1 MGEFYGH
8 GPPRSGTFESRA
20 VVGNSPIAGPDLLP
34 TRIADI
40 AHVYIYIYIWQFLF
54 CSVVHFPPA
63 PGWHTKSA
71 CPPSPPN
78 FNVGVCDAGKTMW
91 LLIRSLTWSTLKLG
105 VRGPLGDFLA
115 FVLRRTGARGVTAS
129 TAYRI
134 N

>member
-1 MGEFYGH
+1 VC
-8 GPPRSGTFESRA
+8 PLRA
-20 VVGNSPIAGPDLLP
+20 GGASLISFNETKEKLP
-34 TRIADI
+34 
-40 AHVYIYIYIWQFLF
+40 WQFLF

-115 FVLRRTGARGVTAS
+115 FVLRRTGAKGVTAS